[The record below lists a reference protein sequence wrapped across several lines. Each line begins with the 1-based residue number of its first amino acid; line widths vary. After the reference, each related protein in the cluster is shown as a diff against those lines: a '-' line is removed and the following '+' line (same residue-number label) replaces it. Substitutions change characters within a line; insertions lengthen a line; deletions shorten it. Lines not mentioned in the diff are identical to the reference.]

1 MKLFQIYII
10 TYTILATIGLYLI
23 ESLIHPTYGY
33 LLILKVTFFLL
44 VPLGIWYFS
53 KKSIWKFWKWSPDTW
68 KFGIGFGLLS
78 MVVIALTYI
87 LLRDSIDWGAIG
99 ASMEARRISMRRHFS
114 SYFLYI
120 MFGNSLLEEYF
131 FRGIVFRQMLLNL
144 SKSEPILLSALMFS
158 LYHMT
163 IFQSWFRGWILA
175 LALFG
180 LFLWGIFFA
189 WLYEKTWGI
198 WSAWIFHIF
207 ADFMILIIGYSVFFL

>member
-1 MKLFQIYII
+1 MKLSPISII
-10 TYTILATIGLYLI
+10 VYTIAATIGLYLI

-44 VPLGIWYFS
+44 VPLWMWYFF
-53 KKSIWKFWKWSPDTW
+53 KKSIGKFWKWSSDTW

-78 MVVIALTYI
+78 MLIIGITYL
-87 LLRDSIDWGAIG
+87 LLRESIDWQAIG
-99 ASMEARRISMRRHFS
+99 ASMSARHINETTFLLV
-114 SYFLYI
+114 FLYI

-131 FRGIVFRQMLLNL
+131 FRGIVFRQMLPV
-144 SKSEPILLSALMFS
+144 SKIVAYILSALMFS

-163 IFQSWFRGWILA
+163 IFQTWFMGWILI

-180 LFLWGIFFA
+180 LFMGGIFFA
-189 WLYEKTWGI
+189 WLYEKTGGI

-207 ADFMILIIGYSVFFL
+207 ADCIILIIGYTVFFS

>member
-44 VPLGIWYFS
+44 VPLGIWYFFRQAVG
-53 KKSIWKFWKWSPDTW
+53 KFWDWNAYTW

-78 MVVIALTYI
+78 MGVIGITYL
-87 LLRDSIDWGAIG
+87 LLRTSIDWSAIG
-99 ASMEARRISMRRHFS
+99 ASMEARHINETTFLLV
-114 SYFLYI
+114 FLYI

-131 FRGIVFRQMLLNL
+131 FRGIVFRQLL
-144 SKSEPILLSALMFS
+144 SISQIWAYTLSALMFS

-163 IFQSWFRGWILA
+163 IFQSWFSGWILA

-207 ADFMILIIGYSVFFL
+207 ADLMILIIGYTVFFS